1 MKDIKKIIIF
11 LYSIVFCAIVVTCM
25 QQTAKATETHIAIDR
40 INFPDDI
47 FNEYIRNNLDTDNS
61 GYLSEDEIKKTK
73 EIKVTYLGISSLKGI
88 EYFTAL
94 TNLYCAN
101 NEISS
106 LDLSHNTAL
115 TELVCGAN
123 KLSSLDLSHNLAL
136 ENLNCSMNQLSSL
149 NLGFNTVLTELI
161 CVDNKLTS
169 LDLSHNTALTTLKCS
184 SNNLSALDLSKCANL
199 TTLFCY
205 SDNLSIL
212 NLNSQA
218 YGKIKSY
225 QLHSAEAVLSD
236 FQNVTSTNLL
246 NVIDIT
252 KPATYKVNGKDF
264 MIIYTSETAPEL
276 PAIPQSTHIFSDYNN
291 SNPLSGSAIVI
302 YGNGANIMSDG
313 KKVNNK
319 IFTAY
324 TDILASYKYTVN
336 NRGVVKP
343 SIGKVIVGITKSSI
357 KPPVNNKNKITDTSA
372 SNIAKA
378 KINNG
383 QITVTAVGKEG
394 GLVYLWVIDTGNK
407 GVSECYPIDVKLAP
421 RKLEIQD
428 MSENKLTN
436 TRLENGK
443 NLYVCVTGIVPGLG
457 KTNDCTYTAVTDL
470 KYQNYITVT
479 PVIGSKDKFIINAKG
494 LKNNKD
500 TKTIII
506 FKCDQNEKKTKL
518 SLTITAKKD

>member
-1 MKDIKKIIIF
+1 MP
-11 LYSIVFCAIVVTCM
+11 
-25 QQTAKATETHIAIDR
+25 QTAKAAETHITIDR

-47 FNEYIRNNLDTDNS
+47 FNEYIRNNLDTDKS
-61 GYLSEDEIKKTK
+61 GYLSEDEIKETK

-123 KLSSLDLSHNLAL
+123 KLSSLDLSHNTAL
-136 ENLNCSMNQLSSL
+136 ETLNCSMNHLSSL

-169 LDLSHNTALTTLKCS
+169 LDLSHNTALTYLSCV
-184 SNNLSALDLSKCANL
+184 SNNLAALDLSKCPNL
-199 TTLFCY
+199 ATLLCY
-205 SDNLSIL
+205 CNNLSIL

-264 MIIYTSETAPEL
+264 MIIYTPETSPEL

-302 YGNGANIMSDG
+302 YGNGANITADG
-313 KKVNNK
+313 KKTNNK

-343 SIGKVIVGITKSSI
+343 SVGKVIAGITKSNT

-378 KINNG
+378 KIRNG

-407 GVSECYPIDVKLAP
+407 GVSECYPVYVKLAP
-421 RKLEIQD
+421 GKLEIQD
-428 MSENKLTN
+428 ISESKLTN
-436 TRLENGK
+436 TRLKNGE
-443 NLYVCVTGIVPGLG
+443 NLYVCVTGSIPGYG
-457 KTNDCTYTAVTDL
+457 KTDDCTYTAEVSPS
-470 KYQNYITVT
+470 YQNYINVT
-479 PVIGSKDKFIINAKG
+479 PVSGTKDKFIISAKG
-494 LKNNKD
+494 LKNNRD

-506 FKCDQNEKKTKL
+506 FKCVQNGKKAKL
-518 SLTITAKKD
+518 SLTITAKEV

>member
-1 MKDIKKIIIF
+1 MKYIKKTTIF
-11 LYSIVFCAIVVTCM
+11 LYSIAFCAIVVIYM
-25 QQTAKATETHIAIDR
+25 PQTAKAAETHITIDR

-47 FNEYIRNNLDTDNS
+47 FNEYIRNNLDTDKS
-61 GYLSEDEIKKTK
+61 GYLSEDEIKETK

-101 NEISS
+101 NEISL

-123 KLSSLDLSHNLAL
+123 KLSSLDLSHNPAL

-169 LDLSHNTALTTLKCS
+169 LDLSHNTALTSLNCI
-184 SNNLSALDLSKCANL
+184 SNNLA
-199 TTLFCY
+199 
-205 SDNLSIL
+205 IL
-212 NLNSQA
+212 NLSSQT

-264 MIIYTSETAPEL
+264 MIIYTSETGPEL

-302 YGNGANIMSDG
+302 YGNGANITADG
-313 KKVNNK
+313 KKTNNK

-343 SIGKVIVGITKSSI
+343 SVGKVIAGITKSNT

-378 KINNG
+378 KIRNG

-394 GLVYLWVIDTGNK
+394 GLVYLWVIDTGSK
-407 GVSECYPIDVKLAP
+407 GVSECYPVYVKLAP
-421 RKLEIQD
+421 GKLEIQD
-428 MSENKLTN
+428 ISESKLTN
-436 TRLENGK
+436 TKLKNGE
-443 NLYVCVTGIVPGLG
+443 NLYVCVTGTIPGYG
-457 KTNDCTYTAVTDL
+457 KTDDCTYTAEVSPS
-470 KYQNYITVT
+470 YQNYINVT
-479 PVIGSKDKFIINAKG
+479 PVSGTKDKFIISAKG
-494 LKNNKD
+494 LKNNRD

-506 FKCDQNEKKTKL
+506 FKCVQNGKKAKL
-518 SLTITAKKD
+518 SLTITAKEV